1 MNTQVLA
8 VEADQLQAKGEELIR
23 AIKDGIADHT
33 YIKQLVKS
41 GSAAWVQDEQGWT
54 ALHYAAG
61 LLLTSSMCLY

>member
-23 AIKDGIADHT
+23 AVKESKDHT
-33 YIKQLVKS
+33 FIKQLVTS

-61 LLLTSSMCLY
+61 ACCSSVPVWPA